1 MVVLGRSI
9 VTIGLVLAATTACTG
24 ATVAE
29 PVASRAGS
37 ATIHSAT
44 ISPTPGLAT
53 RSALPRAAVTRVVSP
68 LLFGLYPGVA
78 DAPNVVSGSSRLL
91 QGVQWADL
99 NPTAKPK
106 DYNWAPLDAQ
116 VRSGVAHGVRDF
128 LLVLGMTP
136 HWASSRPDVGSPWG
150 PYASA
155 APPRNAADF
164 QTFVHDLAL
173 RNKSVYGGRITSF
186 EVWNEANLSTF
197 WTGTPAQ
204 MADLTARADVAIK
217 SVNPRWSVVAASTT
231 TRLGIASGSGFFPRY
246 LSALSTVRGFHRRP
260 WPIDAYSAHLYPNGS
275 GSPADRGAGVTRM
288 REILDEVGAP
298 HRPLWDTEV
307 NYGLAGPGP
316 TTPHRSISGA
326 TAAEYVARTYL
337 DSIRWG
343 LDRVYWYEWA
353 PANNYLGIT
362 MYRGTAAARSLA
374 TVQGWLSRSTFLGC
388 TGYNLHDCRF
398 RSGAKTFRVVW
409 SDLGSSTISTRG
421 ARVSCLVAGPI
432 GGICARVKRPTLV
445 VRQMP
450 VRLT

>member
-1 MVVLGRSI
+1 MWVLGRSV

-24 ATVAE
+24 ATVAD
-29 PVASRAGS
+29 PVTSRAS
-37 ATIHSAT
+37 ESSVPTATVQTSIPSVT
-44 ISPTPGLAT
+44 RTSLA
-53 RSALPRAAVTRVVSP
+53 PAAVKRVVSP

-78 DAPNVVSGSSRLL
+78 DAPNVVAGSSRLL

-99 NPTAKPK
+99 NPSAGT
-106 DYNWAPLDAQ
+106 YNWAPLDDQ
-116 VRSGVAHGVRDF
+116 VASGVTHGVRDF

-136 HWASSRPDVGSPWG
+136 RWASSHPEVGSPWG

-155 APPRNAADF
+155 APPRRAADF
-164 QTFVHDLAL
+164 QAFVHALAL
-173 RNKSVYGGRITSF
+173 RNQKQYGGRITSF

-204 MADLTARADVAIK
+204 MADLTARTDVAIK
-217 SVNPRWSVVAASTT
+217 SVNPKWSVVAASTT
-231 TRLGIASGSGFFPRY
+231 TRLGIDSASGFFPRY
-246 LSALSTVRGFHRRP
+246 LNALASVRGFHGRR

-275 GSPADRGAGVTRM
+275 GTPADRAAGVTRV
-288 REILDEVGAP
+288 RELIDEVGAP

-316 TTPHRSISGA
+316 GTPYQSITGA
-326 TAAEYVARTYL
+326 RAAQYVARTYL

-353 PANNYLGIT
+353 PANTYLGIT
-362 MYRGTAAARSLA
+362 MYRGTAAARALA
-374 TVQGWLSRSTFLGC
+374 TVQRWVARTTFLGC

-398 RSGAKTFRVVW
+398 RSQAQTFRVVW
-409 SDLGSSTISTRG
+409 NDLGTSSISTRG
-421 ARVSCLVAGPI
+421 VHVRCLVAGPV
-432 GGICARVKRPTLV
+432 GGNCARVTKPTLV
-445 VRQMP
+445 VKQMP

>member
-136 HWASSRPDVGSPWG
+136 HWASRSGTRRTSARSG
-150 PYASA
+150 P
-155 APPRNAADF
+155 APPRRW
-164 QTFVHDLAL
+164 L
-173 RNKSVYGGRITSF
+173 TS
-186 EVWNEANLSTF
+186 
-197 WTGTPAQ
+197 
-204 MADLTARADVAIK
+204 R
-217 SVNPRWSVVAASTT
+217 
-231 TRLGIASGSGFFPRY
+231 
-246 LSALSTVRGFHRRP
+246 H
-260 WPIDAYSAHLYPNGS
+260 
-275 GSPADRGAGVTRM
+275 
-288 REILDEVGAP
+288 AP
-298 HRPLWDTEV
+298 TLPSS
-307 NYGLAGPGP
+307 
-316 TTPHRSISGA
+316 RSIHAGA
-326 TAAEYVARTYL
+326 
-337 DSIRWG
+337 
-343 LDRVYWYEWA
+343 
-353 PANNYLGIT
+353 
-362 MYRGTAAARSLA
+362 
-374 TVQGWLSRSTFLGC
+374 
-388 TGYNLHDCRF
+388 
-398 RSGAKTFRVVW
+398 
-409 SDLGSSTISTRG
+409 
-421 ARVSCLVAGPI
+421 
-432 GGICARVKRPTLV
+432 
-445 VRQMP
+445 
-450 VRLT
+450 